1 MILVSVLIILLI
13 TLILLQLSGIFKRA
27 LKYIGI
33 RFNEDVLE
41 GLEDKDKNKDKN
53 TDTNT
58 DSKCTTGLNQDPLYL
73 AKVNSADITY
83 LKEQVDKLTDLKQQV
98 NVLNSQ
104 VENNSTAI
112 TALGQQFNTTAQQVT
127 GRSADSTEPI
137 PSASG
142 LE

>member
-13 TLILLQLSGIFKRA
+13 ALILLQLSGMFKRA
-27 LKYIGI
+27 LNYIGF
-33 RFNEDVLE
+33 RFNQDVLE
-41 GLEDKDKNKDKN
+41 GLEDKGEDKDKGKVKP
-53 TDTNT
+53 TYIEI
-58 DSKCTTGLNQDPLYL
+58 GLNQDPLYL
-73 AKVNSADITY
+73 AKVNSANITY
-83 LKEQVDKLTDLKQQV
+83 LKEQVDKLTELKQQV
-98 NVLNSQ
+98 NVLNTQ

-112 TALGQQFNTTAQQVT
+112 TAMGQQMNVAAQELT